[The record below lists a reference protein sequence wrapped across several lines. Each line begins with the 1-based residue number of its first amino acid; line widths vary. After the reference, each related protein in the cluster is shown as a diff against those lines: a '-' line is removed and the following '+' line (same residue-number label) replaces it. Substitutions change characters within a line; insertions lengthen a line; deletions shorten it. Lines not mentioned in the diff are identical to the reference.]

1 MDITTQTDGGMAT
14 LKVVGRVDAIA
25 MSKLEQAAGA
35 AIEAGAS
42 RLVIDMR
49 QVDYISSAGLRAVL
63 MAAKKAQAV
72 GGGIALFGLQPAVED
87 VMTTSG
93 FATIVRIT
101 ATEDE
106 ARALLSA

>member
-1 MDITTQTDGGMAT
+1 MEITTQIDGSLAI

-25 MSKLEQAAGA
+25 MSKLEQSATVAIAG
-35 AIEAGAS
+35 GAS
-42 RLVIDMR
+42 RVAIDMR

-63 MAAKKAQAV
+63 MAAKKAQAA
-72 GGGIALFGLQPAVED
+72 GGGIALFGLQPSVDD

-93 FATIVRIT
+93 FSTIVRIA

-106 ARALLSA
+106 ARALLAG